1 MDWTP
6 VSSPPSPAAEGHVI
20 RIRDTHQHG
29 TEMAKT
35 DRNGFKN
42 RGKPSL
48 SSSYLPGLLQHGS
61 TRILGVS
68 LEPGLGPRGVDTLGQ
83 PPPDVTS
90 LQPAKLSEILK
101 IRK

>member
-6 VSSPPSPAAEGHVI
+6 VSSQPSPVEGQCYH
-20 RIRDTHQHG
+20 HG
-29 TEMAKT
+29 TDMVKT
-35 DRNGFKN
+35 DRNGLKN

-83 PPPDVTS
+83 PPPDVTG
-90 LQPAKLSEILK
+90 LQPAKLREILK
-101 IRK
+101 NLK